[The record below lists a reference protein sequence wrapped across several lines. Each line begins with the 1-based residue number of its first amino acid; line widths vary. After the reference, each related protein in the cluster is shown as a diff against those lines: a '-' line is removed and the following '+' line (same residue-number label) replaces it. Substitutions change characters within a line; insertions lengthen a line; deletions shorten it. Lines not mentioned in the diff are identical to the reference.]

1 MQVKIVAAAASP
13 GNDVMGSAQTE
24 WNVFLVSSIKYITVG
39 IILRQLQGSTSRKVI
54 CRKIN
59 DSSHIANNPINHLK
73 WLVLYPVLTCAAISS
88 SLLSKVF
95 TTVILPSIAIRVI
108 PPALQ

>member
-1 MQVKIVAAAASP
+1 MLSLNSVSSKLDKKQQQQIMQVKIVAAAASQ

-59 DSSHIANNPINHLK
+59 DSSHIAKLIDNPFK
-73 WLVLYPVLTCAAISS
+73 WLVLMYPLSS
-88 SLLSKVF
+88 ADLCCY
-95 TTVILPSIAIRVI
+95 
-108 PPALQ
+108 